1 MDTRFLWLGMAAVVT
16 ATSASAAP
24 APNAERRDSAA
35 PKVAEVM
42 LASASQI
49 RSSATAAA
57 AGAQPEAAPAK
68 RPRAARV
75 TSCRCAG
82 QAPAPDQSNQ

>member
-1 MDTRFLWLGMAAVVT
+1 MDTRYLCLGTAALMAA
-16 ATSASAAP
+16 TSVSAAP
-24 APNAERRDSAA
+24 APTADRRDSAA

-49 RSSATAAA
+49 RPASAAVVEQADA
-57 AGAQPEAAPAK
+57 SAPVK

-82 QAPAPDQSNQ
+82 QTPAPSQSNQ